1 MSNEADLIKI
11 YSAQI
16 LQLTTELSRV
26 GRLDAPSHSAKR
38 RAPLCGSSVTVDLLV
53 EDGVIHDYAHDVKA
67 CALGQAAASVVA
79 KNIIGRST
87 AQVVATRDALAR
99 LLAEDGPV
107 PQAPFEGFEVLRAA
121 KDYKNRHAS
130 IMLSLDA
137 ACDALSGDS
146 DAQDA

>member
-1 MSNEADLIKI
+1 MSNEADLMKL

-26 GRLDAPSHSAKR
+26 GRLDAASHSAKR
-38 RAPLCGSSVTVDLLV
+38 RAPLCGSSVTVDLLI
-53 EDGVIHDYAHDVKA
+53 EDGVIRDYAHDVKA

-79 KNIIGRST
+79 KNIVGRST
-87 AQVVATRDALAR
+87 SQVVATRDALAK

-107 PQAPFEGFEVLRAA
+107 PQAPFGSLEVLRAA

-130 IMLSLDA
+130 IMLALDA
-137 ACDALSGDS
+137 ACDAISGGS
-146 DAQDA
+146 DTQGT